1 MCYLFLAKQVACENE
16 WIDGEVPAEI
26 GEDAAVASGT
36 GTVTKVDDKWYKVD
50 ATVVAADNTIGFT
63 WYKEDGFM
71 PEGNDCVYVKGFVI
85 SYTDET
91 GELVE
96 NDYYSEDFVCDE
108 EYNPNPLKFESWYSV
123 TGLRATEVDDF

>member
-26 GEDAAVASGT
+26 GEENAIESGS

-85 SYTDET
+85 SIVD
-91 GELVE
+91 
-96 NDYYSEDFVCDE
+96 YSEDFVYDE
-108 EYNPNPLKFESWYSV
+108 EYNPNPLKFEVFYSV